1 MTLPATQSEDRKVTV
16 ADIATAAGVSVA
28 TVSKVLNDRADVSPG
43 TRARVKTLLEQHR
56 YIRTARTKSPQR
68 PPGRRPVG
76 GSLIDIVFND
86 AGSPWAAEM
95 ISGVQS
101 TARSARASVVVS
113 VLGPDVADRRQ
124 WIQDMTARGSR
135 GLILVASLS
144 AGERDRIT
152 RNGIPIVSVD
162 PVGDY
167 DAELSSFGAGN
178 WGGAAMA
185 TQHLLELGHR
195 RIGTITGPMRY
206 LCSQE
211 RLAGYRATLELAGIE
226 ADPALVRPGDFHFES
241 AVRGATEL
249 LQLDVPP
256 TAVFAAND
264 EQALGVYAAV
274 QRQGLRVPEDLSVVG
289 FDDVPMSQW
298 VLPPLTTVRQPI
310 RELAELA
317 TGALLGP
324 LSGVPVP
331 ASARTELPT
340 TLVARSSTA
349 PPRTRRPARKS

>member
-1 MTLPATQSEDRKVTV
+1 MTFPATQSEDRKVTV

-28 TVSKVLNDRADVSPG
+28 TVSKVLNDRLDVSPK
-43 TRARVKTLLEQHR
+43 TRARVRTLLEQHH
-56 YIRTARTKSPQR
+56 YIRTARTKSAQR
-68 PPGRRPVG
+68 PTGRRAVS

-113 VLGPDVADRRQ
+113 VLGPDASDHRQ
-124 WIQDMTARGSR
+124 WVQDITARGSR
-135 GLILVASLS
+135 GIILVASLS
-144 AGERDRIT
+144 AAERDRIT
-152 RNGIPIVSVD
+152 RLGIPIVSVD

-178 WGGAAMA
+178 WGGAALA

-249 LQLDVPP
+249 LQLEVPP
-256 TAVFAAND
+256 TAIFAAND

-298 VLPPLTTVRQPI
+298 VLPPLTTIRQPI

-317 TGALLGP
+317 TGALLGGH
-324 LSGVPVP
+324 SGP
-331 ASARTELPT
+331 ASASTRTELPT
-340 TLVARSSTA
+340 TLIARSSTA
-349 PPRTRRPARKS
+349 PPRNRRPARKS

>member
-1 MTLPATQSEDRKVTV
+1 
-16 ADIATAAGVSVA
+16 
-28 TVSKVLNDRADVSPG
+28 
-43 TRARVKTLLEQHR
+43 
-56 YIRTARTKSPQR
+56 
-68 PPGRRPVG
+68 
-76 GSLIDIVFND
+76 
-86 AGSPWAAEM
+86 
-95 ISGVQS
+95 
-101 TARSARASVVVS
+101 
-113 VLGPDVADRRQ
+113 
-124 WIQDMTARGSR
+124 
-135 GLILVASLS
+135 LS
-144 AGERDRIT
+144 AAERDRIT
-152 RNGIPIVSVD
+152 RLGIPIVSVD

-178 WGGAAMA
+178 WGGAALA

-249 LQLDVPP
+249 LQLEVPP
-256 TAVFAAND
+256 TAIFAAND

-298 VLPPLTTVRQPI
+298 VLPPLTTIRQPI

-317 TGALLGP
+317 TGALLGQH
-324 LSGVPVP
+324 SGP
-331 ASARTELPT
+331 ASASTRTELPT
-340 TLVARSSTA
+340 TLIARSSTA
-349 PPRTRRPARKS
+349 PPRNRRPARKS